1 MGTCWH
7 YQQNGSPRNGTG
19 RQTAAYQQMCLSNR
33 QRFRLELV
41 SASIIHIRIEGVG
54 ERQGKGKGV
63 LIRLSFSA
71 FVLILVAF
79 LIGFPWGRCLCADVS
94 SRDSDRSR

>member
-41 SASIIHIRIEGVG
+41 SASIIHIRMERGKVG
-54 ERQGKGKGV
+54 GGGTHSPLV
-63 LIRLSFSA
+63 LGICFDFGGIFNWLSMGPLLPPL
-71 FVLILVAF
+71 VLTYRVETR
-79 LIGFPWGRCLCADVS
+79 IGLAK
-94 SRDSDRSR
+94 